1 MDNSQQTL
9 LWQQNQYL
17 ADSGIHSA
25 SDTQAPSISS
35 KMGIDGSGMSELT
48 PTNVQQPT
56 SMMYDFDEFSV
67 PPVYGQPQVNGLS
80 HVHSPFHLYFHYN
93 I

>member
-25 SDTQAPSISS
+25 NDTQAPSISS
-35 KMGIDGSGMSELT
+35 KMGIDGSGMTEIA
-48 PTNVQQPT
+48 PTTVQQPS
-56 SMMYDFDEFSV
+56 SMMYDFDDFTV
-67 PPVYGQPQVNGLS
+67 APAYGQPQVNGEE
-80 HVHSPFHLYFHYN
+80 
-93 I
+93 